1 MTQRVRLRDGSE
13 VVIRPLLPADRDA
26 YLDTVQRVGEESRR
40 RRFLGPK
47 PSLSEA
53 EVRYFVEVDH
63 HDHEALVA
71 FDALTGLGLG
81 VARFIRERKDPSAA
95 DSAVTVVDAAQGHGL
110 GGVLLARLAERA
122 REEGVE
128 HLHADVALDNRPML
142 EMLRHRGAR
151 ARPCDDWPGVRCFDI
166 PLTA

>member
-1 MTQRVRLRDGSE
+1 MKQRVRLKDGTE
-13 VVIRPLLPADRDA
+13 VVIRPLVATDRAA
-26 YLDTVQRVGEESRR
+26 YLDTVQRVGDESRR

-53 EVRYFVEVDH
+53 EIRYFVEVDH
-63 HDHEALVA
+63 HDHEALIA
-71 FDALTGLGLG
+71 FDALTGRGLG

-95 DSAVTVVDAAQGHGL
+95 DTAITVVDAAQGHGL
-110 GGVLLARLAERA
+110 GGVLLARIAERA

-128 HLHADVALDNRPML
+128 HLHADVSLDNRPML

-151 ARPCDDWPGVRCFDI
+151 ARPCNDWPGVRCFDI

>member
-1 MTQRVRLRDGSE
+1 VTQRVRLRDGSE

-26 YLDTVQRVGEESRR
+26 YLDTVRRVGEESRR
-40 RRFLGPK
+40 SRFLGPK

-53 EVRYFVEVDH
+53 EIRYFVEVDH
-63 HDHEALVA
+63 HDHEALIA
-71 FDALTGLGLG
+71 FDALTGRGLG
-81 VARFIRERKDPSAA
+81 VARFIRERTDPSAA

-128 HLHADVALDNRPML
+128 RLHADVALDNRPML

-151 ARPCDDWPGVRCFDI
+151 PRPCSDWPGVRCFDI

>member
-26 YLDTVQRVGEESRR
+26 YLDTVRRVGEESRR

-53 EVRYFVEVDH
+53 EIRYFVEVDH
-63 HDHEALVA
+63 HDHEALIA
-71 FDALTGLGLG
+71 FDALTGRGLG
-81 VARFIRERKDPSAA
+81 VARFIRERRDPSSA

-110 GGVLLARLAERA
+110 GGVLLARIAERA